1 MQYPLNLLS
10 NVVDLFTVLK
20 SDNAN
25 GLFGFDGNCLVT
37 SLSPISIEDVQF
49 QCPISRNRGDEGVVT
64 IPWEVRNIDTGLV
77 ATEDFYT
84 ASGEIVFPNG
94 IRENVSYIIYFN

>member
-1 MQYPLNLLS
+1 MFNH
-10 NVVDLFTVLK
+10 VDLFTVLK

-37 SLSPISIEDVQF
+37 SLSSTSVEDVIF

-64 IPWEVRNIDTGLV
+64 IPWEVRNIDTGLL
-77 ATEDFYT
+77 ATEDFFM

-94 IRENVSYIIYFN
+94 IRENVSLSIILIRLN